1 MGEQKNAFFGD
12 DGFFFADWLPVEV
25 GEHAFVITKSKYV
38 KEVSNETLNLL
49 RKANPNIEI

>member
-25 GEHAFVITKSKYV
+25 GEHALVNTKLYA
-38 KEVSNETLNLL
+38 KEVSNEVLNLL
-49 RKANPNIEI
+49 RKANPNVEI